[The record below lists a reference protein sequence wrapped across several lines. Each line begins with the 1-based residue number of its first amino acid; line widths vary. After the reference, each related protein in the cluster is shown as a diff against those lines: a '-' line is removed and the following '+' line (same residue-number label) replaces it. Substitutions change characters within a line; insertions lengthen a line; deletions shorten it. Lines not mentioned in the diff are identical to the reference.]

1 MDGAKV
7 GRMEGLIIGASEV
20 GSVEGDEGASV
31 GAVDGTSEYSQLQ
44 VME

>member
-7 GRMEGLIIGASEV
+7 GRMDGEV
-20 GSVEGDEGASV
+20 GLVDGDEGASV
-31 GAVDGTSEYSQLQ
+31 GAVDGPSEYSQLH